1 MMLIAAGAGIALVVL
16 LLAGRRWNQLN
27 SKDLGTMS
35 TQWLAEYN
43 AQHP

>member
-1 MMLIAAGAGIALVVL
+1 MILFSGAAVAFLVVWVAL
-16 LLAGRRWNQLN
+16 RRWHHLN
-27 SKDLGTMS
+27 SNDMGTMS